1 MHGANIDLDSS
12 FYLAKKGEFSSL
24 VIHYL
29 GGVSSLDLFDQQ
41 THDRSSKHPK
51 KECGSTSRRGAL

>member
-24 VIHYL
+24 GIHHL
-29 GGVSSLDLFDQQ
+29 GGLSPSDLFDQQ

-51 KECGSTSRRGAL
+51 KEGSSTSRRGAL